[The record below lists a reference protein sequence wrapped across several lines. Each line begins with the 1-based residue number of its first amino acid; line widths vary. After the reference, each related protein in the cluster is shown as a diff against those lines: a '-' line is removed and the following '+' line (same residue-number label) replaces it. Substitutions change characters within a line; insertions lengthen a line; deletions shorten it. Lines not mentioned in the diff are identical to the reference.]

1 MRTIAAKEIKR
12 RGISAADSQLQEGPV
27 HVIKDDQ
34 PAYVIMDEAQYE
46 ELLAAQAEA
55 EIARVK
61 ASLEDLR
68 AGRKRRATAQQLI
81 DEHDL
86 DA

>member
-12 RGISAADSQLQEGPV
+12 RGISAVDGELQEGPV
-27 HVIKDDQ
+27 HVIKDDR
-34 PAYVIMDEAQYE
+34 PAYVVMDRAQYE
-46 ELLAAQAEA
+46 ELLAAGAEA
-55 EIARVK
+55 EIARVR
-61 ASLEDLR
+61 ASLEDMR
-68 AGRKRRATAQQLI
+68 TGRTRRVTAQQLI